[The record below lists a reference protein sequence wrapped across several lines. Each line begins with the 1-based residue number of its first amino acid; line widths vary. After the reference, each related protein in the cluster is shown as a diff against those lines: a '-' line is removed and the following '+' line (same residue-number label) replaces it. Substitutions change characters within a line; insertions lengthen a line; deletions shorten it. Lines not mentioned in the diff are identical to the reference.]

1 MTSLRNVKLRD
12 ILDPSPATASPDES
26 ASSAWERM
34 RSLKVN
40 HLVVLK
46 DRLIV
51 GVLSRRDL
59 SGPAG
64 GTHRRMGRRVGEL
77 MRGPVI
83 TASPTT
89 ALRSAVLTIRRKQID
104 CLPVV
109 RRGKMVG
116 IVTVSQLLG
125 LLERELAK

>member
-1 MTSLRNVKLRD
+1 MTKLRDLKLRD
-12 ILDPSPATASPDES
+12 ILDPSPATTSPDES
-26 ASSAWERM
+26 ASTAWERM
-34 RSLKVN
+34 QALKVS

-51 GVLSRRDL
+51 GVLARRDL

-77 MRGPVI
+77 MRSPVI

-89 ALRSAVLTIRRKQID
+89 TLRRAVVTIRREQID
-104 CLPVV
+104 CLPLVT
-109 RRGKMVG
+109 RGKMVG